1 MERLTRHVMRFV
13 APWAT
18 LSLAAVVF
26 VGGCKKDEQPLPT
39 PPAGPDPE
47 VTKLMNPDKSSDKAA
62 SPNDFKPMDII
73 PPPPPVAATTPTTPT
88 DVTLPTSSPTESKP
102 ASADSAVDVRTVD
115 FAGFQKEIESLKG
128 KIVVIDCWA
137 TWCSICKEKFPK
149 FLELKKQYADRSDM
163 TFASLAND
171 PADKIED
178 VKEFLTKSSATFTSF
193 LLDEDPADFA
203 QHFQVNGVPAYLVYS
218 ASGDLIF
225 KTGKIEEL
233 TIKLAELV
241 PPKS

>member
-1 MERLTRHVMRFV
+1 MERLTRHVMKSV

-18 LSLAAVVF
+18 LGLAAIVF
-26 VGGCKKDEQPLPT
+26 MSGCKKDEQPLP
-39 PPAGPDPE
+39 PPTGPDPE
-47 VTKLMNPDKSSDKAA
+47 VTKLMTPDKSSNKPNSA
-62 SPNDFKPMDII
+62 NDFKPMDII
-73 PPPPPVAATTPTTPT
+73 PPPPPVAATSPTPPSELNLPSTAPTDSKPTTT
-88 DVTLPTSSPTESKP
+88 D
-102 ASADSAVDVRTVD
+102 ASIDVRTVD
-115 FAGFQKEIESLKG
+115 FAGFQKEIESLHG
-128 KIVVIDCWA
+128 KVVVIDCWA

-149 FLELKKQYADRSDM
+149 FLELKKEYANRSDV

-171 PADKIED
+171 PADKLDD
-178 VKEFLTKSSATFTSF
+178 VKEFLTKSNATFTSF

-218 ASGDLIF
+218 ASGELIF

-233 TIKLAELV
+233 TTKLAELV